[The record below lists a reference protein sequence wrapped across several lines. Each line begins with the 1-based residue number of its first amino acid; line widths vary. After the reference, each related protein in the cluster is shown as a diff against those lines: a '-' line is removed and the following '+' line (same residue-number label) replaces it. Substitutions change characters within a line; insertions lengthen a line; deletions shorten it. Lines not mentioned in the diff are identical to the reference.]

1 MLAVHEI
8 SKVMI
13 MAIGFTAQI
22 FFSLRTLFQWWKSEK
37 AKKVVSPSAYW
48 VLSVIG
54 SYLFFVYGIL
64 RDDFSIVLGQLISP
78 ISSSRK
84 VSSPTIRILITAFC
98 LAEPL
103 FRSKVFGQLIS
114 YYIYLWNLNA
124 KGVWKRLGL
133 VLQTVLLATP
143 VVAVVL
149 MLQNASVYF
158 HNFFRNDNIPFWL
171 VVFGSAGQV
180 IFTLRF
186 VYQYF
191 YSRYKHQSTLP
202 VGFWAIS
209 LFGSSVIIAYGI
221 FRLDPVLI
229 LGQSFGF
236 VAYIRN
242 LVIGFKEKKSDE
254 K

>member
-1 MLAVHEI
+1 M
-8 SKVMI
+8 
-13 MAIGFTAQI
+13 
-22 FFSLRTLFQWWKSEK
+22 
-37 AKKVVSPSAYW
+37 
-48 VLSVIG
+48 LSVIG

-64 RDDFSIVLGQLISP
+64 RDDFSIVL
-78 ISSSRK
+78 
-84 VSSPTIRILITAFC
+84 
-98 LAEPL
+98 
-103 FRSKVFGQLIS
+103 GQLIS

-149 MLQNASVYF
+149 MLQHASVYF

-242 LVIGFKEKKSDE
+242 LVLGFKEKKSDE

>member
-1 MLAVHEI
+1 MVDIHDLPKAVI
-8 SKVMI
+8 LTL
-13 MAIGFTAQI
+13 GFTAQI

-54 SYLFFVYGIL
+54 SYLFFIYGLL
-64 RDDFSIVLGQLISP
+64 RDDFSIVL
-78 ISSSRK
+78 
-84 VSSPTIRILITAFC
+84 
-98 LAEPL
+98 
-103 FRSKVFGQLIS
+103 GQLIS

-133 VLQTVLLATP
+133 ILQSVLLATP
-143 VVAVVL
+143 VVAVLL
-149 MLQNASVYF
+149 MLQNAQVYF
-158 HNFFRNDNIPFWL
+158 QSFFQNEDIPLGL
-171 VVFGSAGQV
+171 VIFGSAGQV

-186 VYQYF
+186 VYQYI

-202 VGFWAIS
+202 MGFWAIS
-209 LFGSSVIIAYGI
+209 LFGSGVIIAYGI

-242 LVIGFKEKKSDE
+242 LVIGFKERKTNAVE
-254 K
+254 PEN

>member
-8 SKVMI
+8 SKAMI

-37 AKKVVSPSAYW
+37 AKKIVSPSAYW

-64 RDDFSIVLGQLISP
+64 RDDFSIVLGQ
-78 ISSSRK
+78 
-84 VSSPTIRILITAFC
+84 F
-98 LAEPL
+98 
-103 FRSKVFGQLIS
+103 IS

-143 VVAVVL
+143 VVAVV
-149 MLQNASVYF
+149 
-158 HNFFRNDNIPFWL
+158 
-171 VVFGSAGQV
+171 GQV

>member
-1 MLAVHEI
+1 MVDIHDLPKAVI
-8 SKVMI
+8 LTL
-13 MAIGFTAQI
+13 GFTAQI

-54 SYLFFVYGIL
+54 SYLFFIYGLL
-64 RDDFSIVLGQLISP
+64 RDDFSIVLGQLIS
-78 ISSSRK
+78 
-84 VSSPTIRILITAFC
+84 
-98 LAEPL
+98 
-103 FRSKVFGQLIS
+103 
-114 YYIYLWNLNA
+114 YYIY
-124 KGVWKRLGL
+124 
-133 VLQTVLLATP
+133 
-143 VVAVVL
+143 L
-149 MLQNASVYF
+149 MLQNAQVYF
-158 HNFFRNDNIPFWL
+158 QSFFQNEDIPLGL
-171 VVFGSAGQV
+171 VIFGSAGQV

-186 VYQYF
+186 VYQYI

-202 VGFWAIS
+202 MGFWAIS

-242 LVIGFKEKKSDE
+242 LVIGFKERKTNAVE
-254 K
+254 PEN

>member
-1 MLAVHEI
+1 MADIHSIPAGIIL
-8 SKVMI
+8 
-13 MAIGFTAQI
+13 AIGFTAQL

-48 VLSVIG
+48 VLSVVG

-64 RDDFSIVLGQLISP
+64 RDDFSIVLGQLIS
-78 ISSSRK
+78 
-84 VSSPTIRILITAFC
+84 
-98 LAEPL
+98 
-103 FRSKVFGQLIS
+103 

-124 KGVWKRLGL
+124 KGIWKRLGL
-133 VLQTVLLATP
+133 VLQTILLATP
-143 VVAVVL
+143 VVAVLL
-149 MLQNASVYF
+149 MIQDAQTYIA
-158 HNFFRNDNIPFWL
+158 NFFRNEDIPFWL
-171 VVFGSAGQV
+171 VIFGSAGQI

-186 VYQYF
+186 VYQYI
-191 YSRYKHQSTLP
+191 YSHRRHQSTLP
-202 VGFWAIS
+202 TGFWVIS

-242 LVIGFKEKKSDE
+242 LVIGFKEKHEVK

>member
-8 SKVMI
+8 SKAMI
-13 MAIGFTAQI
+13 MVIGFTAQI

-64 RDDFSIVLGQLISP
+64 RDDFSIVLGQLIS
-78 ISSSRK
+78 
-84 VSSPTIRILITAFC
+84 
-98 LAEPL
+98 
-103 FRSKVFGQLIS
+103 

-149 MLQNASVYF
+149 MLQHASVYF

-209 LFGSSVIIAYGI
+209 LCGSSVIIAYGI

-242 LVIGFKEKKSDE
+242 LVLGFKEKKSDE

>member
-1 MLAVHEI
+1 MICSLLLPEL
-8 SKVMI
+8 SKLGI
-13 MAIGFTAQI
+13 LTLGFTAQL

-54 SYLFFVYGIL
+54 AYLMFIYGVL
-64 RDDFSIVLGQLISP
+64 RDDFSI
-78 ISSSRK
+78 
-84 VSSPTIRILITAFC
+84 IL
-98 LAEPL
+98 
-103 FRSKVFGQLIS
+103 GQLIS
-114 YYIYLWNLNA
+114 YYVYLWNLNA

-133 VLQTVLLATP
+133 FLQSVLLATP
-143 VVAVVL
+143 VVAVL
-149 MLQNASVYF
+149 LLLQNAAVYF
-158 HNFFRNDNIPFWL
+158 QSFFRNDDIPFWL

-186 VYQYF
+186 VYQYI
-191 YSRYKHQSTLP
+191 YSHHYKQSTLP
-202 VGFWAIS
+202 MGFWAIS
-209 LFGSSVIIAYGI
+209 LFGSGVIIAYGI
-221 FRLDPVLI
+221 FRMDPVLI

-242 LVIGFKEKKSDE
+242 LVIGFKENKTDVPETE

>member
-8 SKVMI
+8 SKAMI

-54 SYLFFVYGIL
+54 SYLFFVYGVL
-64 RDDFSIVLGQLISP
+64 RDDFSIVL
-78 ISSSRK
+78 
-84 VSSPTIRILITAFC
+84 
-98 LAEPL
+98 
-103 FRSKVFGQLIS
+103 GQLIS

-149 MLQNASVYF
+149 MLQHASVYF

-191 YSRYKHQSTLP
+191 YSRYKRQSTLP

-242 LVIGFKEKKSDE
+242 LVLGFKEKKSDE

>member
-1 MLAVHEI
+1 MADIHSIPAWIIL
-8 SKVMI
+8 
-13 MAIGFTAQI
+13 AIGFTAQL

-48 VLSVIG
+48 VLSVVG
-54 SYLFFVYGIL
+54 FYLFFVYGIL
-64 RDDFSIVLGQLISP
+64 RDDFSIVLGQLIS
-78 ISSSRK
+78 
-84 VSSPTIRILITAFC
+84 
-98 LAEPL
+98 
-103 FRSKVFGQLIS
+103 

-124 KGVWKRLGL
+124 KGIWKRLGL
-133 VLQTVLLATP
+133 VLQTILLATP
-143 VVAVVL
+143 VVAVLL
-149 MLQNASVYF
+149 MIQDAQTYIAN
-158 HNFFRNDNIPFWL
+158 FWL
-171 VVFGSAGQV
+171 VIFGSAGQI

-186 VYQYF
+186 VYQYI
-191 YSRYKHQSTLP
+191 YSHRCHQSTLP
-202 VGFWAIS
+202 TGFWGIS

-242 LVIGFKEKKSDE
+242 LVIGFKEKHEVK